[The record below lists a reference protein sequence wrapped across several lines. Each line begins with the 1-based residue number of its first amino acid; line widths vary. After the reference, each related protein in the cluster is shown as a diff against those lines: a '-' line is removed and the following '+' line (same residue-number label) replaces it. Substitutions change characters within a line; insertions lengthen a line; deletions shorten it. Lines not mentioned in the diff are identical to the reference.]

1 MNTMKTGANK
11 FAGISPS
18 KKALWG
24 KTKNILDQGQSKLD
38 QTNAQVFFGEKKRIT
53 QPVRKQET
61 LDISSQYESN
71 P

>member
-1 MNTMKTGANK
+1 MKTMKTGANN
-11 FAGISPS
+11 FAGISTS

-24 KTKNILDQGQSKLD
+24 KIKNIVDQGQSKLD
-38 QTNAQVFFGEKKRIT
+38 QTNAQVFFGAKMIAR
-53 QPVRKQET
+53 PVRKQET

>member
-1 MNTMKTGANK
+1 MKTMKTGANK

-38 QTNAQVFFGEKKRIT
+38 QTNAQVFGGKKRIT

>member
-38 QTNAQVFFGEKKRIT
+38 QTNAQVFFGEKKDYT
-53 QPVRKQET
+53 TGSKT
-61 LDISSQYESN
+61 GDT
-71 P
+71 